1 MLMSNKFVWFYFRSH
16 YSKLDF
22 AISLESKSG
31 REKNVS
37 PHYLT
42 LSLQIADI
50 TEKSA
55 CSLELNTL
63 SCLCSQELCLF
74 ITPNVIMIFIIK
86 SFINQVLTK
95 KC

>member
-42 LSLQIADI
+42 LSLFKLQILQKNQPAALSSI
-50 TEKSA
+50 PYPVYVPRGYA
-55 CSLELNTL
+55 CS
-63 SCLCSQELCLF
+63 
-74 ITPNVIMIFIIK
+74 
-86 SFINQVLTK
+86 
-95 KC
+95 